1 MERRQLFS
9 QIAAE
14 AASGEKA
21 FPTHAE
27 VALRVRRAL
36 DDPDC
41 PLDTAAK
48 LVQAEPVLAARVVA
62 IANSPVYNRSGREI
76 NDVRQAVMRL
86 GFATIRSLAT
96 ALVVRQLAG
105 GKNSTP
111 QERAL
116 AGKLWAHTAQVA
128 ALAHV
133 IARRVTHQDAEAA
146 MFAGIV
152 HEVGGFYLLSQAHRF
167 PGLLDGEFTGWVD
180 EGEAEVGRAVLTILG
195 VPESVMKAVEDLWE
209 GYLAMP
215 PATLGDTLLLAE
227 EISPIVSPLYELAG
241 EADVKHE
248 ASLDVMLDEEAL
260 SEILAESQAEVKS
273 LTGALQF

>member
-1 MERRQLFS
+1 MDRKQVFS

-36 DDPDC
+36 EDPDC
-41 PLDTAAK
+41 PLDTAGK

-76 NDVRQAVMRL
+76 DDVRQAVMRL
-86 GFATIRSLAT
+86 GFATVRSLAT

-105 GKNSTP
+105 GKNATP
-111 QERAL
+111 QERLL
-116 AGKLWAHTAQVA
+116 ASKLWAHTAQVA

-133 IARRVTHQDAEAA
+133 LARRVTQQNAETA

-152 HEVGGFYLLSQAHRF
+152 HDVGGFYLLSQANRF
-167 PGLLDGEFTGWVD
+167 PGLL
-180 EGEAEVGRAVLTILG
+180 EGELSDWVEAGEIEVGRAVLTTLG
-195 VPESVMKAVEDLWE
+195 VPETVMAAVEAMWD

-215 PATLGDTLLLAE
+215 PATLGDTLLLAK
-227 EISPIVSPLYELAG
+227 EISPVVSPLYEMAG

-248 ASLDVMLDEEAL
+248 ASLDVLLGEQAL